1 VLEFMWG
8 GGTMLIGQN
17 DSRWGNQKLP
27 H

>member
-1 VLEFMWG
+1 LEFMWG